1 VARARKRKRMR
12 ERRRESADGPASDQR
27 METPLFSSS
36 SFPPGAARLACQP
49 TTIEPTHQSTHPTKA
64 SNLPMNQRPAEPNQR
79 AKPESPTDQGQV
91 RLVRIARTILE
102 ADERKTA
109 PPFRERRQRKVSA
122 AERVRRGGMLCPSMA
137 VPRNRMAPSEQPPPH
152 THTHTERERERE
164 RDTHT
169 HTHKATLNSLI
180 TIFTLPS
187 GHAIQF
193 FFLR

>member
-1 VARARKRKRMR
+1 MARARKRKRMR
-12 ERRRESADGPASDQR
+12 ERRRESAAGPASDQR

-109 PPFRERRQRKVSA
+109 PSFKEKRQRKVSA

-164 RDTHT
+164 RHAHT
-169 HTHKATLNSLI
+169 HTQSDFELAYNHLYTALGSRHSI
-180 TIFTLPS
+180 
-187 GHAIQF
+187 F
-193 FFLR
+193 FF